1 MITFVSPA
9 RATTLITLETNIPGN
24 PILPGALP
32 QFWEIS
38 PGFDPLSLIPGNP
51 IIPPLSGD
59 QTFSFFPPDPCLG
72 RTSCQIA
79 FSFSGMVGTTVSP
92 NTFAYE
98 ANTNLANLTLPS
110 SAPMIL
116 IANFEPPD
124 PCFSGAACQASG
136 PIVFFDQPVA
146 IGTWTVTIS

>member
-1 MITFVSPA
+1 MLRAKCIANIAVGLLAGMITFVSPA
-9 RATTLITLETNIPGN
+9 RATTLITLETNILGN

-72 RTSCQIA
+72 RT
-79 FSFSGMVGTTVSP
+79 
-92 NTFAYE
+92 
-98 ANTNLANLTLPS
+98 
-110 SAPMIL
+110 
-116 IANFEPPD
+116 
-124 PCFSGAACQASG
+124 
-136 PIVFFDQPVA
+136 
-146 IGTWTVTIS
+146 